1 MRVGLIGLGAI
12 GRGVLDLLAGDDAVE
27 VVGALVADPSKPRPP
42 GAPKIC
48 ASVAEL
54 TEQKPRVVVEAGGH
68 AALRSCGPP
77 ILRAGIDLIMVSVG
91 ALAQRDTEQAIRDAA
106 CA

>member
-1 MRVGLIGLGAI
+1 MIGLGAI

-77 ILRAGIDLIMVSVG
+77 ARGCYGAATDPRGGGV
-91 ALAQRDTEQAIRDAA
+91 ALAL
-106 CA
+106 